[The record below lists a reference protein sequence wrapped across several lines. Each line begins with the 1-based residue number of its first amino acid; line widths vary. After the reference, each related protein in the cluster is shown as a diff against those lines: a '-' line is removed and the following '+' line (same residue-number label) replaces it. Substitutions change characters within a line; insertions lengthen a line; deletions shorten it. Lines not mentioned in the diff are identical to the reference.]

1 VKIRRVVV
9 NNRKSRLEV
18 TTTTGKL
25 LQFPFVKLSPKPTSE
40 DHILVARPDREL
52 ANEAV
57 TYTLESGSE
66 GSVPLDAILEYNED
80 PRYVSELLLHQ
91 LTVEA
96 LKRIVTAG
104 LSRREIARRLD
115 TSLPQIY
122 RLLDPTNT
130 TKSLNQL
137 VALLH
142 VLGYQVAVVVK
153 RRRAAA

>member
-1 VKIRRVVV
+1 MKIRRVAI
-9 NNRKSRLEV
+9 NNRKSRLEI

-25 LQFPFVKLSPKPTSE
+25 LPFPFVKLSPKPTSE
-40 DHILVARPDREL
+40 NRIRVARADREL

-57 TYTLESGSE
+57 TYVLESGSE

-91 LTVEA
+91 LTGEA
-96 LKRIVTAG
+96 LKRIATAG
-104 LSRREIARRLD
+104 LSRREIARRLA

-153 RRRAAA
+153 RKKAAA